1 MKSKRRQL
9 REKVLQIL
17 YAYEM
22 NGSGLSE
29 IINDQLK
36 DINSTEDKEFCSG
49 IVNFVLAER
58 TEIEARIEKRLV
70 NWDVTR
76 IAVIDKLLLRIGI
89 GELLYAVDIP
99 PKVTINETIEIAKEY
114 STAKSGKFI
123 NGILDAVLLDLKKD
137 GKIKKVGR
145 GLIENSL
152 PKSSD

>member
-1 MKSKRRQL
+1 MKSKRRKL

-17 YAYEM
+17 YAFEM
-22 NGSGLSE
+22 HGSGLSE
-29 IINDQLK
+29 IIDDQLK
-36 DINSTEDKEFCSG
+36 DVTSKDDIEFCTG
-49 IVNFVLAER
+49 LINFVLAER
-58 TEIEARIEKRLV
+58 KDIEEKIEKRLV
-70 NWDVTR
+70 NWDVAR

-123 NGILDAVLLDLKKD
+123 NGILDAILIDLKKE

-145 GLIENSL
+145 GLIENTL
-152 PKSSD
+152 PKQSD